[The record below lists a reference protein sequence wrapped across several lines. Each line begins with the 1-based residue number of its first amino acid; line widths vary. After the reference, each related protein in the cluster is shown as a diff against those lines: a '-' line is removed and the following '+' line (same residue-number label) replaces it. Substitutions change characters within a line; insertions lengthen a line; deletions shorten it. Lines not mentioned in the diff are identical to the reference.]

1 MIETLQEKQ
10 CWKQPL
16 QYSFKHWLPST
27 LRDLDCSF
35 QQSFTR
41 GITARKNAKSFWACF
56 RQELNFQSPSFS
68 AVFPP
73 FSAVFCPLNFPDN
86 IFCRIPFRRLL
97 EKCCKCQNATNN
109 SSEIAFCGAMTVSL
123 THSATQTPCP
133 QCWMMIYTIAMWN
146 RIYQG
151 KAFAGIETKTSSAI
165 YPS

>member
-1 MIETLQEKQ
+1 MCVCFHSCTFQALASIDIERLGLQLSTKFHERNHRQK
-10 CWKQPL
+10 
-16 QYSFKHWLPST
+16 KHNI
-27 LRDLDCSF
+27 
-35 QQSFTR
+35 R
-41 GITARKNAKSFWACF
+41 GKTFWACF
-56 RQELNFQSPSFS
+56 RQELNFQSPSLS

-133 QCWMMIYTIAMWN
+133 QCWMMIDTIAMWN

-151 KAFAGIETKTSSAI
+151 FAFAGIETKTSSAI